1 MKEPNR
7 LFRWLFYL
15 LGLLILAVGLTLNTK
30 TGQGVTPIVSVPY
43 CISQLSGLNFGN
55 MTLLIY
61 CLFVAAQFLIK
72 GKKARWTDLLQV
84 PLSIVFTR
92 FMNLFDQLLDFE
104 PQGAAATLLLLAAA
118 ILCTGVG
125 AAMSVNMNLVPNP
138 GDGIVAALAQRTGRE
153 MGLVKNC
160 FDLLNVCLTLAMGFA
175 FAQPFCGI
183 GLGTLLAMVGVGR
196 VIALFNRFCRLPL
209 GRLAG
214 LEAAAA

>member
-92 FMNLFDQLLDFE
+92 FMNLFDRLLDFE
-104 PQGAAATLLLLAAA
+104 PQ
-118 ILCTGVG
+118 G

>member
-1 MKEPNR
+1 MKESNR

-30 TGQGVTPIVSVPY
+30 NGQGVTPIVSVPY

-92 FMNLFDQLLDFE
+92 FMNLFDRLLDFE
-104 PQGAAATLLLLAAA
+104 PQGAAAT
-118 ILCTGVG
+118 LCTGVG

-160 FDLLNVCLTLAMGFA
+160 FYLLNVCLTLAMGFA

>member
-1 MKEPNR
+1 
-7 LFRWLFYL
+7 
-15 LGLLILAVGLTLNTK
+15 
-30 TGQGVTPIVSVPY
+30 
-43 CISQLSGLNFGN
+43 
-55 MTLLIY
+55 
-61 CLFVAAQFLIK
+61 
-72 GKKARWTDLLQV
+72 
-84 PLSIVFTR
+84 
-92 FMNLFDQLLDFE
+92 
-104 PQGAAATLLLLAAA
+104 
-118 ILCTGVG
+118 
-125 AAMSVNMNLVPNP
+125 MSVNMNLVPNP

-183 GLGTLLAMVGVGR
+183 GLGSLLAMVGVGR

>member
-1 MKEPNR
+1 MKESNR

-43 CISQLSGLNFGN
+43 CISQLSGLNVGN
-55 MTLLIY
+55 MTLVIY

-92 FMNLFDQLLDFE
+92 FMNLFDRLLDFE
-104 PQGAAATLLLLAAA
+104 PQGMGATLLVLAAA

-160 FDLLNVCLTLAMGFA
+160 FDLFNVCLTLTMGFV
-175 FAQPFCGI
+175 FGQPFCGI

-196 VIALFNRFCRLPL
+196 VMAFFNRFCRRPL

-214 LEAAAA
+214 LEPAAA

>member
-55 MTLLIY
+55 MALLIY

-84 PLSIVFTR
+84 PLSIVSTR
-92 FMNLFDQLLDFE
+92 FMNLFDRLLDFE
-104 PQGAAATLLLLAAA
+104 PQ
-118 ILCTGVG
+118 G

>member
-1 MKEPNR
+1 MKESNQ

-61 CLFVAAQFLIK
+61 CLF
-72 GKKARWTDLLQV
+72 
-84 PLSIVFTR
+84 
-92 FMNLFDQLLDFE
+92 
-104 PQGAAATLLLLAAA
+104 
-118 ILCTGVG
+118 
-125 AAMSVNMNLVPNP
+125 
-138 GDGIVAALAQRTGRE
+138 VAALAQRTGRE

>member
-72 GKKARWTDLLQV
+72 GKKARW
-84 PLSIVFTR
+84 I
-92 FMNLFDQLLDFE
+92 
-104 PQGAAATLLLLAAA
+104 
-118 ILCTGVG
+118 
-125 AAMSVNMNLVPNP
+125 
-138 GDGIVAALAQRTGRE
+138 
-153 MGLVKNC
+153 
-160 FDLLNVCLTLAMGFA
+160 DLLNVCLTLAMGFA

>member
-1 MKEPNR
+1 MKESNR

-30 TGQGVTPIVSVPY
+30 NGQGVTPIVSVPY

-92 FMNLFDQLLDFE
+92 FMNLFDRLLDFE
-104 PQGAAATLLLLAAA
+104 PQGGRPPSA
-118 ILCTGVG
+118 
-125 AAMSVNMNLVPNP
+125 P
-138 GDGIVAALAQRTGRE
+138 GWGR
-153 MGLVKNC
+153 
-160 FDLLNVCLTLAMGFA
+160 
-175 FAQPFCGI
+175 P
-183 GLGTLLAMVGVGR
+183 
-196 VIALFNRFCRLPL
+196 
-209 GRLAG
+209 
-214 LEAAAA
+214 

>member
-1 MKEPNR
+1 MKESNR

-30 TGQGVTPIVSVPY
+30 NGQGVTPIVSVPY

-92 FMNLFDQLLDFE
+92 FMNLFDRLLDFE
-104 PQGAAATLLLLAAA
+104 PQGAAAT
-118 ILCTGVG
+118 LCTGVG

-160 FDLLNVCLTLAMGFA
+160 FDLLNVCLTLAMGCA